1 MNRITSKPKQ
11 KANTHLIGIGMDCE
25 DGHTRIT
32 SAEQFSIMG
41 GSEKTHDCMTE
52 TVCKTFEDLKHDGKT
67 LENVEESH
75 LTDLLQK
82 NMPD

>member
-1 MNRITSKPKQ
+1 MNRITAKPKQ
-11 KANTHLIGIGMDCE
+11 QDNTHLIGIGMDCK

-52 TVCKTFEDLKHDGKT
+52 TVCKTFEDLKNNGKT
-67 LENVEESH
+67 LDNVEESQ
-75 LTDLLQK
+75 LSDLLHK
-82 NMPD
+82 NMPA